1 MQTCSDNDKLTR
13 INHEISD
20 YKTAVA
26 DKERECIRLLDE
38 SLDVGSETLTE
49 LSVQGER
56 LDKITDNLRKIEAN
70 IYSSEKTVT
79 KMEWR
84 GRHPFLSLFFGRRI
98 KKPTWWSNGSSSD
111 ENSSVESDKSAK
123 NNPALSVRHH
133 GNKHNTDDKFAD
145 TVQNKVDILKN
156 MALNMGTELDRQNG
170 KLTEIAAH
178 TDHVSSHVDRTR
190 DRVGKLI
197 VR

>member
-1 MQTCSDNDKLTR
+1 MQSENDKLTR
-13 INHEISD
+13 INREISG
-20 YKTAVA
+20 YKDAIA
-26 DKERECIRLLDE
+26 SKERECIRLLDE
-38 SLDVGSETLTE
+38 SLDVGAETLAE

-56 LDKITDNLRKIEAN
+56 LDKITDNLRKIESD
-70 IYSSEKTVT
+70 IYSSEKTVS

-84 GRHPFLSLFFGRRI
+84 DRHPFLSLFFGRRI
-98 KKPTWWSNGSSSD
+98 KKPTWWSSGSSED
-111 ENSSVESDKSAK
+111 ENRPGESD
-123 NNPALSVRHH
+123 NPALSVCNH
-133 GNKHNTDDKFAD
+133 GTKRNTNDKFAD

-178 TDHVSSHVDRTR
+178 TGHVSSHVDRAR

>member
-1 MQTCSDNDKLTR
+1 MQTDSDNDKLTR
-13 INHEISD
+13 VNHEISD
-20 YKTAVA
+20 YKTAVS

-38 SLDVGSETLTE
+38 TLDVGSETLAE

-56 LDKITDNLRKIEAN
+56 LDKITDNLRKIESD

-84 GRHPFLSLFFGRRI
+84 ARHPFMSLFFGRRI
-98 KKPTWWSNGSSSD
+98 KKPTWWSSGSLGD
-111 ENSSVESDKSAK
+111 ENSSAESD
-123 NNPALSVRHH
+123 NPALSVRHH
-133 GNKHNTDDKFAD
+133 GNKHNTDDKFVD
-145 TVQNKVDILKN
+145 TVQTKVDILKN

-190 DRVGKLI
+190 DRVGTVDTLL
-197 VR
+197 

>member
-1 MQTCSDNDKLTR
+1 MQQDIETLTR
-13 INHEISD
+13 INRETAD
-20 YKTAVA
+20 YKTAVHE
-26 DKERECIRLLDE
+26 KEHECIRLLDE
-38 SLDVGSETLTE
+38 SLGMGAEALAE

-56 LDKITDNLRKIEAN
+56 LDQITYNLRKIETN
-70 IYSSEKTVT
+70 IYASEKNVA

-84 GRHPFLSLFFGRRI
+84 KRHPFLSLFFGQRI
-98 KKPTWWSNGSSSD
+98 KKPIWWSRGNSGN
-111 ENSSVESDKSAK
+111 ENSSSESD
-123 NNPALSVRHH
+123 NPMLSVRNH
-133 GNKHNTDDKFAD
+133 GIKRNTDDKFAD
-145 TVQNKVDILKN
+145 TVQSKVDILKN

-170 KLTEIAAH
+170 KLTEIYEH